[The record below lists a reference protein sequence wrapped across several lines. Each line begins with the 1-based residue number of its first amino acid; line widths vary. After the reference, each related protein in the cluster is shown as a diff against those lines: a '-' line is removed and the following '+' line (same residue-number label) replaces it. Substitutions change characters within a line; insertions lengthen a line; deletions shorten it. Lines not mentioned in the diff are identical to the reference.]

1 MADIFKALAH
11 PVRRSII
18 EILREGPRSSGEI
31 AGAFD
36 ASWPTITA
44 HLQALKEAGLISAQR
59 TGGTVT
65 YRLDVSV
72 MEEAATALMALLRV
86 GAREKPK

>member
-1 MADIFKALAH
+1 MTDIFKALAH

-18 EILREGPRSSGEI
+18 EMLRDGPKSSGEI

-36 ASWPTITA
+36 AAWPTITA
-44 HLQALKEAGLISAQR
+44 HLQALKDAGLVSAQR
-59 TGGTVT
+59 ARGAVT
-65 YRLDVSV
+65 YRLEVSV

-86 GAREKPK
+86 GGKEKPK